1 MTSTTTLRALTVIR
15 RARLDDAGPLELAPS
30 ANEVWFAGPYVLRIS
45 AEPGSNRLHYEAA
58 VAASLPD
65 DVPYPEIV
73 KTGRATFGE
82 WMVLRRVK
90 GTVLSRAWLTMDEEE
105 RREAVHQLGEVVDR
119 LHSSPPPGAA
129 PPFTG
134 DLECPHQL
142 PVSRLVELLQRC
154 ARLPHV
160 DAGMLASARDLV
172 TSLAPALE
180 DSDDGLVHGDL
191 HFENVIWDG
200 SRLSALLDLEWA
212 RQAPRDLDLD
222 VFLRFCADPAL
233 HVTED
238 YGHLTT
244 RSDYRMVPGWLHE
257 AYPRLFAHP
266 RLDDR
271 LVVFGLSYDVRH
283 LLLNPPS
290 VPADRLPPHHPY
302 LRVKR
307 WVDGRSHLSWMHW

>member
-1 MTSTTTLRALTVIR
+1 VTSTTTLRALTVIQ
-15 RARLDDAGPLELAPS
+15 RAGLSDAGPLELAPS
-30 ANEVWFAGPYVLRIS
+30 ANEVWFAGPYVIRIS
-45 AEPGSNRLHYEAA
+45 SEPGSNRLHYEAA
-58 VAASLPD
+58 VAAALPAE
-65 DVPYPEIV
+65 VPYPEIV
-73 KTGRATFGE
+73 TMGRATFGE
-82 WMVLRRVK
+82 WMVLRRSA
-90 GTVLSRAWLTMDEEE
+90 GTVLSRAWLAMDEDE
-105 RREAVHQLGEVVDR
+105 RHEAVRQLGTALEH
-119 LHSSPPPGAA
+119 LHGAPPPEAV
-129 PPFTG
+129 PPFSG

-142 PVSRLVELLQRC
+142 PVPRLLELLDRC

-160 DAGMLASARDLV
+160 DAGVIEAARERV
-172 TSLAPALE
+172 VSLAPSLE
-180 DSDDGLVHGDL
+180 GSDDGLVHGDL

-200 SRLSALLDLEWA
+200 SRVAALLDLEWA
-212 RQAPRDLDLD
+212 RRAPRDLDLD

-244 RSDYRMVPGWLHE
+244 RSDYRGVPGWLRE

-290 VPADRLPPHHPY
+290 TPADRLPTHHPY